1 MLLNINK
8 NRLFWHYGA
17 GKDSDD
23 IFDRYQNE
31 KKILGNIS
39 NKIDQKYK
47 TEVDKIWLK
56 QLEKL

>member
-1 MLLNINK
+1 MIFLI
-8 NRLFWHYGA
+8 
-17 GKDSDD
+17 D
-23 IFDRYQNE
+23 IKM